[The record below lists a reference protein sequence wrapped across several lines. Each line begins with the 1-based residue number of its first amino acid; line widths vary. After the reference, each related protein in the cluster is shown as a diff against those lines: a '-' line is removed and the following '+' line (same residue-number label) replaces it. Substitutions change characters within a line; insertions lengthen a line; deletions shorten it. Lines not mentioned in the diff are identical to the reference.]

1 MRRSGYKGHTTMT
14 TWKIDPS
21 HTDVAFSAKHM
32 MITTVRGKFDQVEG
46 EIVLDEANP
55 TVSSGEIRIS
65 AASLSTGFEQ
75 RDNHLRSAD
84 FFDVLNN
91 PWIVARTT
99 GIEKR
104 GDGYLVH
111 TDVTIRGTTRPL
123 TFEAEFLGVV
133 PNMQGGRHAGF
144 HLTAKVNREDFGLT
158 WNMGLEAGGVLVSKE
173 IKLEI
178 DVAADSV
185 TASKPV
191 LVGAAA

>member
-1 MRRSGYKGHTTMT
+1 MT

-32 MITTVRGKFDQVEG
+32 MITTVRGKFDRVEG

-55 TVSSGEIRIS
+55 AVSSGEIRIG
-65 AASLSTGFEQ
+65 AAGLSTGFEQ

-84 FFDVLNN
+84 FFDVENH

-99 GIEKR
+99 GIERK

-111 TDVTIRGTTRPL
+111 TDVTIRGITQPL

-144 HLTAKVNREDFGLT
+144 HLTGKVNREDFGLS
-158 WNMGLEAGGVLVSKE
+158 WNVGLEAGGVLVSKE

-185 TASKPV
+185 ADAQPV
-191 LVGAAA
+191 LARAAA

>member
-1 MRRSGYKGHTTMT
+1 MT

-21 HTDVAFSAKHM
+21 HTDVAFSAKHL

-46 EIVLDEANP
+46 EIVLDETNP
-55 TVSSGEIRIS
+55 AASSGEIRIS

-84 FFDVLNN
+84 FFDVENN
-91 PWIVARTT
+91 PLIVARTT
-99 GIEKR
+99 GIEKK

-123 TFEAEFLGVV
+123 TFDAEFLGVV

-185 TASKPV
+185 VTAEPILDSAV
-191 LVGAAA
+191 A

>member
-1 MRRSGYKGHTTMT
+1 MT

-32 MITTVRGKFDQVEG
+32 MITTVRGKFDRVEG

-55 TVSSGEIRIS
+55 AVSSGEIRIG

-84 FFDVLNN
+84 FFDVENN

-99 GIEKR
+99 GIEKA

-123 TFEAEFLGVV
+123 TFEAAFLGVV

-185 TASKPV
+185 AVAEPV
-191 LVGAAA
+191 LASAVA